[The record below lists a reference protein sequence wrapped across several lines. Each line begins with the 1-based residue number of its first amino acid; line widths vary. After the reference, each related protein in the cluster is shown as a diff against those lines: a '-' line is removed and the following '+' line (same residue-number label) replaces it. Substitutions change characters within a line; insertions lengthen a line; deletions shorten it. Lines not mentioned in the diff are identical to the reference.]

1 MRAPSLADIWL
12 FGEFRFDRRIGVLS
26 RKDERGV
33 FAPLAMGSRSL
44 DILGVLVERPGEL
57 VPRAEII
64 SAVWPGTTVE
74 DSNLDVQ
81 IAALRR
87 VLDDT
92 RAEGS
97 CIQTIRGRG
106 YRFTVPVMS
115 LESSVA
121 RACGRQSGNGA
132 SGPINEQPER
142 PDPPAPRRG
151 DNTPP
156 TVPPRARR
164 RFGAGGLVLVA
175 GGLCLL
181 GIMVTALN
189 LRSPRFGAVSP
200 APRLSIVVLP
210 FIDLSDNRDQRQLAN
225 SITDELTT
233 DLSLL
238 PDVRV
243 TSQKTAFTYGS
254 KFIDTKQ
261 VGRELGVHYLLE
273 GSVQRSGSQV
283 RVNAQL
289 IDSETDANV
298 WAERF
303 DGEIGNLFVL
313 KDDITRRIVIA
324 LNVEMI
330 NRAAGR
336 LTEHS
341 DALDYILRG
350 RAATNQ
356 PSSPAGFAEQARLF
370 ERALSLDPSSVD
382 AMTLLATVHAQR
394 ALEAMTDSPATD
406 IARAEELIG
415 KALAASPLNLRAH
428 FARGMVWRM
437 QGRPEEA
444 TFEFEAVLA
453 HNPNS
458 VAALFQLGVSK
469 MWAGS
474 IDEVIPATEQLIHL
488 SPRDPYI
495 ANRYMQI
502 GFVHLLQSRTDEA
515 ILWLEKARSANP
527 ELRYVHAS
535 LAAIY
540 ALKGDTERAA
550 TELGEARRLADD
562 GRFSTMARLSRRYWG
577 VPRIRA
583 LAEATLFAGLR
594 KAGVP
599 EE

>member
-1 MRAPSLADIWL
+1 MDLLAKSSTFVLEGFRLDQDGL
-12 FGEFRFDRRIGVLS
+12 FRR
-26 RKDERGV
+26 DQNGV
-33 FAPLAMGSRSL
+33 FVPIAMGVRAL
-44 DILGVLVERPGEL
+44 DVLRVLVGRAGSL
-57 VPRAEII
+57 VSRDQMIA
-64 SAVWPGTTVE
+64 AVWPATVVG
-74 DSNLDVQ
+74 DNNLNVQ
-81 IAALRR
+81 IGALRR
-87 VLDDT
+87 VLDEG
-92 RAEGS
+92 RADGS
-97 CIQTIRGRG
+97 CIETVPGRG

-115 LESSVA
+115 VESSVST
-121 RACGRQSGNGA
+121 ACGRQSGKGA

-142 PDPPAPRRG
+142 PDPPAPRPC

-156 TVPPRARR
+156 KVPPRARR
-164 RFGAGGLVLVA
+164 RFWAGGLVLVA

-181 GIMVTALN
+181 GIMVTSLN

-210 FIDLSDNRDQRQLAN
+210 FIDLSDDRDQRQLAD

-233 DLSLL
+233 NLSLL

-254 KFIDTKQ
+254 KFVDTKQ

-298 WAERF
+298 WAQRF
-303 DGEIGNLFVL
+303 DSEVGNLFVL
-313 KDDITRRIVIA
+313 KDDITGRIVNA
-324 LNVEMI
+324 LNVEMV
-330 NRAAGR
+330 NGAAGR

-341 DALDYILRG
+341 DPLDYILRG

-370 ERALSLDPSSVD
+370 ERALSLDPGSVD

-394 ALEAMTDSPATD
+394 TLEAMTDSPTTD

-415 KALAASPLNLRAH
+415 KALAASPLNPRAH
-428 FARGMVWRM
+428 FARGMVLRT
-437 QGRPEEA
+437 QGKFEEA

-474 IDEVIPATEQLIHL
+474 IDEVIPATEKLIYL

-495 ANRYMQI
+495 ANKYMQI
-502 GFVHLLQSRTDEA
+502 GFVHLLQSRTDQA

-550 TELGEARRLADD
+550 AELGEARRLADD

>member
-1 MRAPSLADIWL
+1 MDALTTADTLL
-12 FGEFRFDRRIGVLS
+12 FEDFRLS
-26 RKDERGV
+26 RSGLSRRDQSGTFV
-33 FAPLAMGSRSL
+33 PVSIGSRAL
-44 DILGVLVERPGEL
+44 EILAVLVARPGEL
-57 VPRAEII
+57 VTRDEII
-64 SAVWPGTTVE
+64 KEVWPGTIVE
-74 DSNLDVQ
+74 YSNVPVQ

-87 VLDDT
+87 ALDEG
-92 RAEGS
+92 RPEGS
-97 CIQTIRGRG
+97 CIQTIPGRG

-115 LESSVA
+115 VESSVA
-121 RACGRQSGNGA
+121 TARGRQSGNGA
-132 SGPINEQPER
+132 LGPINEQPEL
-142 PDPPAPRRG
+142 PDPPAPRRC

-164 RFGAGGLVLVA
+164 RFWAGGLVLVA

-210 FIDLSDNRDQRQLAN
+210 FIDLSDDRDQRQLAN

-233 DLSLL
+233 NLSLL

-254 KFIDTKQ
+254 KFVDTKQ

-273 GSVQRSGSQV
+273 GSVQRSGGQV

-313 KDDITRRIVIA
+313 KDDITRRIVNA

-350 RAATNQ
+350 RAANNQ

-370 ERALSLDPSSVD
+370 ERALSLDPGSVD

-415 KALAASPLNLRAH
+415 KALEVSPLNPRAH
-428 FARGMVWRM
+428 FARGMVLRM

-474 IDEVIPATEQLIHL
+474 IDEVIPATEKLIYL

-515 ILWLEKARSANP
+515 TLWLEKARSANP

-550 TELGEARRLADD
+550 AELGEARGLADD
-562 GRFSTMARLSRRYWG
+562 GRFSTMARLSLRYWG
-577 VPRIRA
+577 VPKIRA
-583 LAEATLFAGLR
+583 IAEATLFAGLR

>member
-1 MRAPSLADIWL
+1 MGAPTTADMLL
-12 FGEFRFDRRIGVLS
+12 FEDFRLS
-26 RKDERGV
+26 RSGLSRRDQSGTFV
-33 FAPLAMGSRSL
+33 PVSIGSRAL
-44 DILGVLVERPGEL
+44 EILAVLVARPEVL
-57 VPRAEII
+57 VTREEII
-64 SAVWPGTTVE
+64 KKVWPATIVE
-74 DSNLDVQ
+74 YSNLPVQ

-87 VLDDT
+87 ILDEG

-97 CIQTIRGRG
+97 CIQTIPGRG

-121 RACGRQSGNGA
+121 TACGRQSGNGA

-142 PDPPAPRRG
+142 PDPPAPRC

-164 RFGAGGLVLVA
+164 RFWTGGLVLVA

-210 FIDLSDNRDQRQLAN
+210 FIDLSDDRDQRQLAN
-225 SITDELTT
+225 GIIDELTT
-233 DLSLL
+233 NLSLL

-243 TSQKTAFTYGS
+243 TSQKTAFTYGR
-254 KFIDTKQ
+254 KLVDTKQ

-289 IDSETDANV
+289 IGSETDANV

-313 KDDITRRIVIA
+313 KDDITRRIVNA

-356 PSSPAGFAEQARLF
+356 RSSPAGFAEQARLF
-370 ERALSLDPSSVD
+370 ERALSLDPGSVD

-406 IARAEELIG
+406 IARAEESIG
-415 KALAASPLNLRAH
+415 KALAASPLNPRAH
-428 FARGMVWRM
+428 FARGMVLRM

-453 HNPNS
+453 NNPNS
-458 VAALFQLGVSK
+458 VAALFQLGVGK

-474 IDEVIPATEQLIHL
+474 IDEVIPADVRISGTEVDELLCGRAGGSWVSCAAHSGRQRGWMYADSAGPRCGLWHVSIRH
-488 SPRDPYI
+488 SPRSDLLLPSRDRECLFC
-495 ANRYMQI
+495 AFRAP
-502 GFVHLLQSRTDEA
+502 GFRQC
-515 ILWLEKARSANP
+515 
-527 ELRYVHAS
+527 
-535 LAAIY
+535 
-540 ALKGDTERAA
+540 
-550 TELGEARRLADD
+550 D
-562 GRFSTMARLSRRYWG
+562 GCG
-577 VPRIRA
+577 CPRI
-583 LAEATLFAGLR
+583 LH
-594 KAGVP
+594 
-599 EE
+599 

>member
-1 MRAPSLADIWL
+1 MDALTTADTLL
-12 FGEFRFDRRIGVLS
+12 FEDFRLS
-26 RKDERGV
+26 RSGLSRRDQSGTFV
-33 FAPLAMGSRSL
+33 PVSIGSRAL
-44 DILGVLVERPGEL
+44 EILAVLVARPGEL
-57 VPRAEII
+57 VTRDEVIKE
-64 SAVWPGTTVE
+64 VWPGTIVE
-74 DSNLDVQ
+74 YSNVPVQ

-87 VLDDT
+87 ALDEG
-92 RAEGS
+92 RPEGS
-97 CIQTIRGRG
+97 CIQTIPGRG

-115 LESSVA
+115 VESSVA
-121 RACGRQSGNGA
+121 TARGRQSGNGA
-132 SGPINEQPER
+132 LGPINEQPEL
-142 PDPPAPRRG
+142 PDPPAPRRC

-164 RFGAGGLVLVA
+164 RFWAGGLVLVA

-210 FIDLSDNRDQRQLAN
+210 FIDLSDDRDQRQLAN

-233 DLSLL
+233 NLSLL

-254 KFIDTKQ
+254 KFVDTKQ
-261 VGRELGVHYLLE
+261 VGRELRVHYLLE
-273 GSVQRSGSQV
+273 GSVQRSGGQV

-313 KDDITRRIVIA
+313 KDDITRRIVNA

-350 RAATNQ
+350 RAANNQ

-370 ERALSLDPSSVD
+370 ERALSLDPGSVD

-415 KALAASPLNLRAH
+415 KALEVSPLNPRAH
-428 FARGMVWRM
+428 FARGMVLRM

-458 VAALFQLGVSK
+458 VAALFQLGTSK
-469 MWAGS
+469 MWAGL

-515 ILWLEKARSANP
+515 TLWLEKARSANP

-550 TELGEARRLADD
+550 AELGEARGLADD
-562 GRFSTMARLSRRYWG
+562 GRFSTMARLSLRYWG
-577 VPRIRA
+577 VPKIRA
-583 LAEATLFAGLR
+583 IAEATLFAGLR

>member
-1 MRAPSLADIWL
+1 MDALTTADTLL
-12 FGEFRFDRRIGVLS
+12 FEDFRLS
-26 RKDERGV
+26 RSGLSRRDQSGTFV
-33 FAPLAMGSRSL
+33 PVSIGSRAL
-44 DILGVLVERPGEL
+44 EILAVLVARPGEL
-57 VPRAEII
+57 VTRDEII
-64 SAVWPGTTVE
+64 KEVWPGTIVE
-74 DSNLDVQ
+74 YSNVPVQ

-87 VLDDT
+87 ALDEG
-92 RAEGS
+92 RPEGS
-97 CIQTIRGRG
+97 CIQTIPGRG

-115 LESSVA
+115 VESSDATA
-121 RACGRQSGNGA
+121 RGRQSGNGA
-132 SGPINEQPER
+132 LGPINEQPEL
-142 PDPPAPRRG
+142 PDPPAPRRC

-164 RFGAGGLVLVA
+164 RFWAGGLVLVA

-210 FIDLSDNRDQRQLAN
+210 FIDLSDDRDQRQLAN

-233 DLSLL
+233 NLSLL

-254 KFIDTKQ
+254 KFVDTKQ
-261 VGRELGVHYLLE
+261 VGRELRVHYLLE
-273 GSVQRSGSQV
+273 GSVQRSGGQV

-313 KDDITRRIVIA
+313 KDDITRRIVNA

-350 RAATNQ
+350 RAANNQ

-370 ERALSLDPSSVD
+370 ERALSLDPGSVD

-415 KALAASPLNLRAH
+415 KALEVSPLNPRAH
-428 FARGMVWRM
+428 FARGMVLRM

-458 VAALFQLGVSK
+458 VAALFQLGTSK
-469 MWAGS
+469 MWAGL

-515 ILWLEKARSANP
+515 TLWLEKARSANP

-550 TELGEARRLADD
+550 AELGEARGLADD
-562 GRFSTMARLSRRYWG
+562 GRFSTMARLSLRYWG
-577 VPRIRA
+577 VPKIRA
-583 LAEATLFAGLR
+583 IAEATLFAGLR

>member
-1 MRAPSLADIWL
+1 MDALTTADTLL
-12 FGEFRFDRRIGVLS
+12 FEDFRLS
-26 RKDERGV
+26 RSGLSRRDQSGTFV
-33 FAPLAMGSRSL
+33 PVSIGSRAL
-44 DILGVLVERPGEL
+44 EILAVLVARPGEL
-57 VPRAEII
+57 VTRDEII
-64 SAVWPGTTVE
+64 KEVWPGTIVE
-74 DSNLDVQ
+74 YSNVPVQ

-87 VLDDT
+87 ALDEG
-92 RAEGS
+92 RPEGS
-97 CIQTIRGRG
+97 CIQTIPGRG

-115 LESSVA
+115 VESSVST
-121 RACGRQSGNGA
+121 ACGRQSGKGA
-132 SGPINEQPER
+132 SGPINEQPEL
-142 PDPPAPRRG
+142 PDPPAPRRC

-164 RFGAGGLVLVA
+164 RFWAGGLVLVA

-210 FIDLSDNRDQRQLAN
+210 FIDLSDDRDQRQLAN

-233 DLSLL
+233 NLSLL

-254 KFIDTKQ
+254 KFVDTKQ
-261 VGRELGVHYLLE
+261 VGRELRVHYLLE
-273 GSVQRSGSQV
+273 GSVQRSGGQV

-313 KDDITRRIVIA
+313 KDDITRRIVNA

-341 DALDYILRG
+341 DAMDYILRG
-350 RAATNQ
+350 RAANNQ

-370 ERALSLDPSSVD
+370 ERALSLDPGSVD

-415 KALAASPLNLRAH
+415 KALEVSPLNPRAH
-428 FARGMVWRM
+428 FARGMVLRM

-458 VAALFQLGVSK
+458 VAALFQLGTSK
-469 MWAGS
+469 MWAGL

-515 ILWLEKARSANP
+515 TLWLEKARSANP

-550 TELGEARRLADD
+550 AELGEARGLADD
-562 GRFSTMARLSRRYWG
+562 GRFSTMARLSLRYWG
-577 VPRIRA
+577 VPKIRA
-583 LAEATLFAGLR
+583 IAEATLFAGLR

>member
-1 MRAPSLADIWL
+1 MDALTTADTLL
-12 FGEFRFDRRIGVLS
+12 FEDFRLS
-26 RKDERGV
+26 RSGLSRRDQSGTFV
-33 FAPLAMGSRSL
+33 PVSIGSRAL
-44 DILGVLVERPGEL
+44 EILAVLVARPGEL
-57 VPRAEII
+57 VTRDEII
-64 SAVWPGTTVE
+64 KEVWPGTIVE
-74 DSNLDVQ
+74 YSNVPVQ

-87 VLDDT
+87 ALDEG
-92 RAEGS
+92 RPEGS
-97 CIQTIRGRG
+97 CIQTIPGRG

-115 LESSVA
+115 VESSVA
-121 RACGRQSGNGA
+121 TARGRQSGNGA
-132 SGPINEQPER
+132 LGPINEQPEL
-142 PDPPAPRRG
+142 PDPPAPRRC

-164 RFGAGGLVLVA
+164 RFWAGGLVLVA

-210 FIDLSDNRDQRQLAN
+210 FIDLSDDRDQRQLAN

-233 DLSLL
+233 NLSLL

-254 KFIDTKQ
+254 KFVDTKQ
-261 VGRELGVHYLLE
+261 VGRELRVHYLLE
-273 GSVQRSGSQV
+273 GSVQRSGGQV

-313 KDDITRRIVIA
+313 KDDITRRIVNA

-350 RAATNQ
+350 RAANNQ

-370 ERALSLDPSSVD
+370 ERALSLDPGSVD

-415 KALAASPLNLRAH
+415 KALEVSPLNPRAH
-428 FARGMVWRM
+428 FARGMVLRM

-458 VAALFQLGVSK
+458 VAALFQLGTSK
-469 MWAGS
+469 MWAGL

-515 ILWLEKARSANP
+515 TLWLEKARSANP

-550 TELGEARRLADD
+550 AELGEARGLADD
-562 GRFSTMARLSRRYWG
+562 GRFSTMARLSLRYWG
-577 VPRIRA
+577 VPKIRA
-583 LAEATLFAGLR
+583 IAEATLFAGLR

>member
-1 MRAPSLADIWL
+1 MDALTTADTLL
-12 FGEFRFDRRIGVLS
+12 FEDFRLS
-26 RKDERGV
+26 RSGLSRRDQSGTFV
-33 FAPLAMGSRSL
+33 PVSIGSRAL
-44 DILGVLVERPGEL
+44 EILAVLVARPGEL
-57 VPRAEII
+57 VTRDEII
-64 SAVWPGTTVE
+64 KEVWPGTIVE
-74 DSNLDVQ
+74 YSNVPVQ

-87 VLDDT
+87 ALDEG
-92 RAEGS
+92 RPEGS
-97 CIQTIRGRG
+97 CIQTIPGRG

-115 LESSVA
+115 VESSVA
-121 RACGRQSGNGA
+121 TARGRQSGNGA
-132 SGPINEQPER
+132 LGPINEQPEL
-142 PDPPAPRRG
+142 PDPPAPRRC

-164 RFGAGGLVLVA
+164 RFWAGGLVLVA

-210 FIDLSDNRDQRQLAN
+210 FIDLSDDRDQRQLAN
-225 SITDELTT
+225 TITDELTT
-233 DLSLL
+233 NLSLL

-254 KFIDTKQ
+254 KFVDTKQ
-261 VGRELGVHYLLE
+261 VGRELRVHYLLE
-273 GSVQRSGSQV
+273 GSVQRSGGQV

-313 KDDITRRIVIA
+313 KDDITRRIVNA

-350 RAATNQ
+350 RAANNQ

-370 ERALSLDPSSVD
+370 ERALSLDPGSVD

-415 KALAASPLNLRAH
+415 KALEVSPLNPRAH
-428 FARGMVWRM
+428 FARGMVLRM

-458 VAALFQLGVSK
+458 VAALFQLGTSK
-469 MWAGS
+469 MWAGL

-515 ILWLEKARSANP
+515 TLWLEKARSANP

-550 TELGEARRLADD
+550 AELGEARGLADD
-562 GRFSTMARLSRRYWG
+562 GRFSTMARLSLRYWG
-577 VPRIRA
+577 VPKIRA
-583 LAEATLFAGLR
+583 IAEATLFAGLR